1 MAAVL
6 CPTAVGCHKSLYA
19 AIDPMYNDG
28 HKKHR
33 NRRHIAAVFAPAA
46 IVQFFCSVLF
56 LKKFPLCL
64 NSFMQVSEFNVLLM
78 FCSILCLHDF
88 FHMFMM
94 IKLFICLTSCVHLA
108 TI

>member
-46 IVQFFCSVLF
+46 
-56 LKKFPLCL
+56 KKSL
-64 NSFMQVSEFNVLLM
+64 Q
-78 FCSILCLHDF
+78 
-88 FHMFMM
+88 
-94 IKLFICLTSCVHLA
+94 
-108 TI
+108 